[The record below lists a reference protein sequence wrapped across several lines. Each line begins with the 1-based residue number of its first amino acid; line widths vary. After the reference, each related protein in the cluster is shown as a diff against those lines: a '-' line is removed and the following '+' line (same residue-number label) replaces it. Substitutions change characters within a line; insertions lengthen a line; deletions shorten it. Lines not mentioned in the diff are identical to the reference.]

1 MPSSGGYV
9 TAGQSNVIEG
19 ELAPQHYFGS
29 SSRKGR
35 RNLSLRHRSTVKTNA
50 AVGLTTSELGP
61 DAPFWIVAASPVLA

>member
-1 MPSSGGYV
+1 MQSSEGCV
-9 TAGQSNVIEG
+9 TAGQNNVIEG
-19 ELAPQHYFGS
+19 ELTRQHHFGS

-35 RNLSLRHRSTVKTNA
+35 RNLSLRHRSTVKTKA